1 MIEGAKRLIDAF
13 FESVDEGLRLLK
25 AEPDLI
31 SVRDGLGETPL
42 HYLAVENQLSAVRAL
57 VEHGAEVNTLNDC
70 GGTPLSEAASLG
82 HVELV
87 KYLLSVGA
95 KLRIEG
101 QKEPVL
107 HEAVR
112 SGSAEMT
119 GLLLEA
125 GAEVNAVNDIRETP
139 LHLAAQ
145 DDKNLELARV
155 LIQSGADINAKGLFD
170 ETVLAV
176 AQRSGANGI
185 AAELTQ
191 AGARDEAL

>member
-1 MIEGAKRLIDAF
+1 MNDDAKRLIAAF
-13 FESVDEGLRLLK
+13 LESVDAGLRLLK

-31 SVRDGLGETPL
+31 RARDGLGETPL
-42 HYLAVENQLSAVRAL
+42 HYLAVENDLASVRAL
-57 VEHGAEVNTLNDC
+57 VEHGAQVNTLNEC

-82 HVELV
+82 YVELV

-101 QKEPVL
+101 QKEPIL

-112 SGSAEMT
+112 SGSAEMVK
-119 GLLLEA
+119 LFLEA
-125 GAEVNAVNDIRETP
+125 GAEVNAANDLRETP

-145 DDKNLELARV
+145 DDKNLQLVRV
-155 LIQSGADINAKGLFD
+155 LIQSGADINAMGLFD
-170 ETVLAV
+170 ETTLEV
-176 AQRSGANGI
+176 AQRSGANAI

-191 AGARDEAL
+191 ARGR

>member
-1 MIEGAKRLIDAF
+1 MNDDAKRLIAAF
-13 FESVDEGLRLLK
+13 LESVDAGLRLLK

-31 SVRDGLGETPL
+31 RARDGLGETPL
-42 HYLAVENQLSAVRAL
+42 HYLAVENDLASVRAL
-57 VEHGAEVNTLNDC
+57 VEHGAQVNTLNEC

-82 HVELV
+82 YVELV

-101 QKEPVL
+101 QKEPIL

-112 SGSAEMT
+112 SGSAEMVK
-119 GLLLEA
+119 LFLEA
-125 GAEVNAVNDIRETP
+125 GAEVNAANDLRETP

-145 DDKNLELARV
+145 DDKNLALARL
-155 LIQSGADINAKGLFD
+155 LIQFGADINAKGLFD
-170 ETVLAV
+170 ETALAV
-176 AQRSGANGI
+176 AQRSGASAI

-191 AGARDEAL
+191 AGAR

>member
-1 MIEGAKRLIDAF
+1 VIDDAKRLIAAF

-25 AEPDLI
+25 SEPDLI
-31 SVRDGLGETPL
+31 RARDGLGETPL
-42 HYLAVENQLSAVRAL
+42 HYLAVENQLDSVRAL
-57 VEHGAEVNTLNDC
+57 VEHGAQVNTLNEC

-82 HVELV
+82 YVELV

-101 QKEPVL
+101 QKEPIL

-112 SGSAEMT
+112 SGSAE
-119 GLLLEA
+119 LVNLFLEA
-125 GAEVNAVNDIRETP
+125 GAEVNAANDIGETP

-145 DDKNLELARV
+145 DDKNLELVRV

-170 ETVLAV
+170 ETALGV
-176 AQRSGANGI
+176 AQRSGASVI

-191 AGARDEAL
+191 AGGR